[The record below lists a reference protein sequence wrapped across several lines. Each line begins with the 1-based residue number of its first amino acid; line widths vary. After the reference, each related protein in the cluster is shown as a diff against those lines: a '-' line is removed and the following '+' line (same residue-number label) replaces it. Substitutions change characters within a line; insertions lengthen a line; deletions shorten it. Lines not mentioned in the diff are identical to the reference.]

1 MEYFLFISWSIAMLL
16 VFVKIWMANRSLQ
29 NLLRK

>member
-1 MEYFLFISWSIAMLL
+1 MEYFLFIIWSIAMLL
-16 VFVKIWMANRSLQ
+16 VFIKIWMANRSLQ